1 VIQNIDITTTRLDAI
16 DPGTGQSILAPF
28 KTIIALDLH
37 HTPADKANWI
47 INQGKNTG
55 TRLPYTGTQRTLD
68 SSEVNAVLNWIDN
81 GGGLVTTTGYLNA
94 AAETTNI
101 NKFIRP
107 YGVTYSE
114 VKVKILKTT
123 EITSLRTTTPIASVL
138 SQGVSHLRVSFA
150 IAIKGWSSNTEGALK
165 AESANF
171 TTFIT
176 RKWDSTNGG
185 DNQYYD
191 VGVAFIAKPGVAT
204 SGRVV
209 VLGDEWITYDSV
221 WSDTTLQAN
230 TFWNNVL
237 TWLTATCTP

>member
-1 VIQNIDITTTRLDAI
+1 MKHRTYPT
-16 DPGTGQSILAPF
+16 IL
-28 KTIIALDLH
+28 
-37 HTPADKANWI
+37 
-47 INQGKNTG
+47 
-55 TRLPYTGTQRTLD
+55 
-68 SSEVNAVLNWIDN
+68 E
-81 GGGLVTTTGYLNA
+81 
-94 AAETTNI
+94 ETTNI

-107 YGVTYSE
+107 YGVTYSTN
-114 VKVKILKTT
+114 KVKIHKTT

-150 IAIKGWSSNTEGALK
+150 IAIKGWSSNTERALK
-165 AESANF
+165 PESANF

-176 RKWDSTNGG
+176 RNWDSSNGG
-185 DNQYYD
+185 DDQIYD
-191 VGVAFIAKPGVAT
+191 VGVAFITRPGVAT

-221 WSDTTLQAN
+221 WSDTVLQDN